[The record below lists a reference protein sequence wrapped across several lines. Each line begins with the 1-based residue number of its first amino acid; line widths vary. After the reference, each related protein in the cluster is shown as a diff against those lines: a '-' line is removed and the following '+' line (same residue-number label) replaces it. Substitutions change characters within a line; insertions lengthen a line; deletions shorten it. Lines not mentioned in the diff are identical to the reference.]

1 MSKKSVQKNQIQNKS
16 MNVSKIVGSLALVMG
31 LFLATALPAVAS
43 EKAEYEDVF
52 INGYKLGFFEQLALE
67 DHIDRDIPDGNYWFE
82 LDTGMWGPVGGTAIG
97 RIEVPEDYQ
106 DYVKSKFAN
115 QSQATVIE
123 LSASAAEECG
133 SSCLYW

>member
-1 MSKKSVQKNQIQNKS
+1 

-43 EKAEYEDVF
+43 GKAGYEDVF
-52 INGYKLGFFEQLALE
+52 TNGYKLGFFEQLALE
-67 DHIDRDIPDGNYWFE
+67 DNMDRDIPNGNYWFE
-82 LDTGMWGPVGGTAIG
+82 LDTSMWGPVGGTAIG
-97 RIEVPEDYQ
+97 PIEVPEDYQ

-115 QSQATVIE
+115 QSQATVVE

-133 SSCLYW
+133 SSCLVTTFSPKFCL

>member
-1 MSKKSVQKNQIQNKS
+1 MGKKSVQKNQIQNKL

-43 EKAEYEDVF
+43 GKAEYEDVF
-52 INGYKLGFFEQLALE
+52 INDYKLGFFEQLALE
-67 DHIDRDIPDGNYWFE
+67 DHMDRDIPDGNYWFE
-82 LDTGMWGPVGGTAIG
+82 LDTSMWGPVGGTAIG
-97 RIEVPEDYQ
+97 RIEVPKDFQ

-115 QSQATVIE
+115 QSQATVVE

>member
-1 MSKKSVQKNQIQNKS
+1 MGKKSVQKNQIQNKL

-67 DHIDRDIPDGNYWFE
+67 DHMDRDIPDGNYWFE

-115 QSQATVIE
+115 QSQVTVVK
-123 LSASAAEECG
+123 LSASAAEEYG

>member
-1 MSKKSVQKNQIQNKS
+1 MGKKSVQKNQIQNKL
-16 MNVSKIVGSLALVMG
+16 MNVYKIVGSLALVMG

-43 EKAEYEDVF
+43 GKAEYEDVF

-67 DHIDRDIPDGNYWFE
+67 DHMDRDIPDGNYWFE
-82 LDTGMWGPVGGTAIG
+82 LDTSMWGPVGGTAIG

-106 DYVKSKFAN
+106 DYVKSK
-115 QSQATVIE
+115 VE

-133 SSCLYW
+133 SSCLVTTFSPKYCL